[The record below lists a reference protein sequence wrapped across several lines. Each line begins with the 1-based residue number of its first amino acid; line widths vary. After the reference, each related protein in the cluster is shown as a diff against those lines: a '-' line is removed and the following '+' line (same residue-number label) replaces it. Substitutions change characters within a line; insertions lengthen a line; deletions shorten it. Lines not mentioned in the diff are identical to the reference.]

1 MTEGEWKSAKDWDV
15 LGVKIPTFFTDDPA
29 LLADYIS
36 NFETRP
42 DDVFVVSYP
51 KSGSCSLSLF
61 QRKQI
66 RHLTQYSQCNKRFRV
81 KLYATFSTLK
91 SFYCLDATF
100 STLISFYYRDG
111 TFSTLI

>member
-1 MTEGEWKSAKDWDV
+1 MACFPAIQMTEGEWRSAKHWDV
-15 LGVKIPTFFTDDPA
+15 LGVKIGTFFTDDPA

-61 QRKQI
+61 QPKQI
-66 RHLTQYSQCNKRFRV
+66 RHLTQYIASV
-81 KLYATFSTLK
+81 TSVSA
-91 SFYCLDATF
+91 
-100 STLISFYYRDG
+100 
-111 TFSTLI
+111 